1 MNTASPSHPASSHA
15 GPSAKHPCR
24 NCCALL
30 TICFYFFLPPA
41 ALASSFRSQDTTFP
55 SMTTPLPSMK
65 ATRERPSQFLKVS
78 HTSGC
83 CGWKLHCA
91 ISFDFSAWGSSIFL
105 PPVSL
110 PIFQESFEIRQAD
123 RPHRTK
129 PMGLYP
135 VLISFGMSRTWI
147 CASNSFVCP
156 SVVSFLYTITS
167 PLRGMLFLSK
177 PLMLRP
183 TLSPG
188 LAKSQRW
195 WCISTV
201 KTLPVHGFDAVCVG
215 KKTTSSPGFTTP
227 CSTRPARTSPT
238 PLIL

>member
-1 MNTASPSHPASSHA
+1 M
-15 GPSAKHPCR
+15 
-24 NCCALL
+24 
-30 TICFYFFLPPA
+30 
-41 ALASSFRSQDTTFP
+41 P
-55 SMTTPLPSMK
+55 SMTTPFPSMK

-83 CGWKLHCA
+83 CGTNEHCD
-91 ISFDFSAWGSSIFL
+91 ISFDFSECGSSIFL

-110 PIFQESFEIRQAD
+110 PIFHLSLEMRQAE
-123 RPHRTK
+123 RPQRTN
-129 PMGLYP
+129 PIGEYP
-135 VLISFGMSRTWI
+135 TLISLGISRTWI
-147 CASNSFVCP
+147 CASNSRVWP

-167 PLRGMLFLSK
+167 PERGILFLSK

-188 LAKSQRW
+188 FAKSTRE

-201 KTLPVHGFDAVCVG
+201 KTLPVQGLEEVCVG
-215 KKTTSSPGFTTP
+215 KKTTSSPGFTTH
-227 CSTRPARTSPT
+227 CSTRPASTSPT